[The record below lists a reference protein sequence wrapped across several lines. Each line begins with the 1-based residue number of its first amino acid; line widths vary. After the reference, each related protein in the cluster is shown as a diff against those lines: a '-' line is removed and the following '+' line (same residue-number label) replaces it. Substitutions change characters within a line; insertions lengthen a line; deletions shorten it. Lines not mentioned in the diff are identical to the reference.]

1 MFQFKINGER
11 LKKLMNDN
19 NIKAYKLS
27 KELER
32 KGYSISTNTIA
43 NYMKEKTP
51 PKNLEYVKAI
61 ADYFNVSTDFLLGIA
76 PTPTNNIDLKDICN
90 KYGLNEK
97 SLSVLEFHNRRN
109 IDFNC
114 QEINT
119 INYLLEDL
127 LVNKQNSI
135 IEAITQYCYF
145 DNINESRVNV
155 QIRINGTNENLEISK
170 DFLLE
175 QVLIKEIEYKLN
187 YLKNEIRK
195 EGENDECKRTRKK

>member
-27 KELER
+27 KELEE

-127 LVNKQNSI
+127 SVNKQKSI
-135 IEAITQYCYF
+135 IKAITDYCYF
-145 DNINESRVNV
+145 DN
-155 QIRINGTNENLEISK
+155 TNERNITIQAKIKGMNEKFEISQ

-175 QVLIKEIEYKLN
+175 ELLIKEIEYKLN
-187 YLKNEIRK
+187 YLKNEIKR
-195 EGENDECKRTRKK
+195 EGEKNECKRTRKK